1 MIRGKSIT
9 MKKTI
14 TMMSEEFE
22 NENTGE
28 KVEGITIIVD
38 GMLKQALDIIKMKQP
53 NYENNVSILQEAIM
67 RGLEEIRKEL

>member
-1 MIRGKSIT
+1 

-38 GMLKQALDIIKMKQP
+38 GMLKQTLDIIKMKQP
-53 NYENNVSILQEAIM
+53 NYENNVSILQEAFM

>member
-1 MIRGKSIT
+1 

-53 NYENNVSILQEAIM
+53 NYENNVSILQEAFM

>member
-38 GMLKQALDIIKMKQP
+38 GMLKQTLDIIKMKQP
-53 NYENNVSILQEAIM
+53 NYENNVSILQEAFM

>member
-53 NYENNVSILQEAIM
+53 NYENNVSILQEAFM